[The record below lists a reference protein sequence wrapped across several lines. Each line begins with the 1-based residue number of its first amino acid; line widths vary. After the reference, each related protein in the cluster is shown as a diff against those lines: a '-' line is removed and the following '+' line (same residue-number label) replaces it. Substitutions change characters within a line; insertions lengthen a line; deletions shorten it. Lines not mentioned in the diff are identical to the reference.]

1 MFTEQRLMFIYCIS
15 PVHMGSGTSLGVIDN
30 PVQRERHTG
39 HPVLAGSAIKG
50 ALRHAA
56 GERGL
61 DKNDLKRI
69 FGPENQAS
77 DHAGAASF
85 ADGQVVIFPVRSLKG
100 GFVYATSPIALKRLE
115 RLASITGA
123 LSEGSSWNLPEVDD
137 KTACVLTEGL
147 LSSDKK
153 LILESYAFGQAK
165 DTGELEEASNWLA
178 QNALPSSNGHGFFSD
193 KLKSDLVLLSDS
205 QFSFFVRNST
215 SVEPHVRIEDASG
228 TASDGGLFF
237 TENVPPEALFVS
249 IAMTG
254 EERMK
259 KGSKGEPEKAASL
272 IQKIVNAFD
281 GKSLQIGGDATT
293 GRGQVV
299 LRFVN
304 GGAQ

>member
-1 MFTEQRLMFIYCIS
+1 MFTEQRLMFIYCVS

-39 HPVLAGSAIKG
+39 HPLLAGSGIKG

-56 GERGL
+56 GSGKL
-61 DKNDLKRI
+61 DKDDVKRI

-85 ADGQVVIFPVRSLKG
+85 ADGQIVVFPARSLKG

-115 RLASITGA
+115 RLASMTLA
-123 LSEGSSWNLPEVDD
+123 LPNGSSWNLPPVDD
-137 KTACVLTEGL
+137 KTACVLNEGL
-147 LSSDKK
+147 LSIDKK
-153 LILESYAFGQAK
+153 LILESYAFGQAR
-165 DTGELEEASNWLA
+165 DTGGLKEAAEWLA
-178 QNALPSSNGHGFFSD
+178 GNALPSGDGHGFFSG
-193 KLKSDLVLLSDS
+193 KLKTDLVLLSDS

-215 SVEPHVRIEDASG
+215 SVEPHVRIEDATG
-228 TASDGGLFF
+228 TASDRGLFF

-259 KGSKGEPEKAASL
+259 KGTKGEPEKAANL
-272 IQKIVNAFD
+272 LGKIVRSFD
-281 GKSLQIGGDATT
+281 EELFQIGGDAST

-299 LRFVN
+299 LRFVQ